1 MPLGVGVAKEEHERI
16 FCSSRK
22 NFHFVDFA
30 LLQSEADS
38 QNIGTP

>member
-1 MPLGVGVAKEEHERI
+1 LLLE
-16 FCSSRK
+16 K

-38 QNIGTP
+38 QYIGPP